1 MSARNLWTFVLGC
14 SLWFIIYAVAYIFC
28 KQSMPG
34 YAHILK
40 DLIPI
45 ALALP
50 VALLAWAFR
59 RRNSYLQALR
69 DLWQELIPAV
79 QAAIQYTY
87 LRSPDQRDFA
97 ETQQALATA
106 IDMLRGVFRN
116 IPTRDPVGLY
126 PFENLKDISKIVDW
140 LQYGSKFRSDEAKR
154 ARRCIVRLWQE
165 MHAAMLREFDR
176 SVPREP
182 VSKYLGD
189 GRSVADLL
197 IDGCLAD
204 NDLSLDRPASQPR
217 CRRPPARRRFL

>member
-1 MSARNLWTFVLGC
+1 MSARKLRTFVLGC
-14 SLWFIIYAVAYIFC
+14 SLWFIIYAVAYILFN
-28 KQSMPG
+28 QSKPSHN
-34 YAHILK
+34 HILK

-50 VALLAWAFR
+50 VAVLAWAFR

-69 DLWQELIPAV
+69 DLWQHLIPAV
-79 QAAIQYTY
+79 QSAIQYTH
-87 LRSPDQRDFA
+87 LQSPEQRDFA
-97 ETQQALATA
+97 ETQKAIATA

-116 IPTRDPVGLY
+116 IPTKDPVGLY

-140 LQYGSKFRSDEAKR
+140 LKYDSKFRSSEAER
-154 ARRCIVRLWQE
+154 ARECIIRLWQE
-165 MHAAMLREFDR
+165 MHSAMLREFDR
-176 SVPREP
+176 SVPSRP

-204 NDLSLDRPASQPR
+204 NDLDRPASQPR
-217 CRRPPARRRFL
+217 CSRPPTRRRLF